1 MAIVFTDLVGSVE
14 LCQQL
19 GDARMFAFL
28 KRHFSAVTSIVEE
41 CGGRVVKTI
50 GDSVMAAF
58 DVPEDAAR
66 AAIHAVLS
74 IRELRSDD
82 ALLADVHIRAGC
94 HIGPCL
100 AVTNSSGQI
109 DYFGNSVNI
118 AARAEGIAKGDE
130 VVLSPQV
137 ARTTNVTQ
145 LMKKIQDIPGV
156 LIKRDMVELKGVG
169 EKMECTRIQVDSS
182 FAELSAALSSA

>member
-58 DVPEDAAR
+58 DLPEDAAR
-66 AAIHAVLS
+66 AAIRAVLS
-74 IRELRSDD
+74 IRELRGDD
-82 ALLADVHIRAGC
+82 TLPSDVHIRAGC

-100 AVTNSSGQI
+100 AVTNASGQI
-109 DYFGNSVNI
+109 DYFGNTVNI
-118 AARAEGIAKGDE
+118 AARFEGIAKGDE
-130 VVLSPQV
+130 VVLSSQV
-137 ARTTNVTQ
+137 VRTANMTQ
-145 LMKKIQDIPGV
+145 LLKKIQGVPGV
-156 LIKRDMVELKGVG
+156 LIKRDSIELKGLVDQ
-169 EKMECTRIQVDSS
+169 MEFTRIQVDPSAAS
-182 FAELSAALSSA
+182 RLSAALSA